1 MTTHRLRPGS
11 RLTRAVLAF
20 LFAFSLARP
29 TWAQEARGTIVGT
42 ITDATGAVVPG
53 AKVDVVSKA
62 MGTKVSLTTNESG
75 HYQAAYLIPG
85 QYQVVA
91 QADGFKR
98 FVRDGIEVRVNDRVE
113 VDLTLEIGATE
124 QSVTVSGETP
134 LLNTTSSSLGQV
146 VDGRR
151 VSELPIP
158 HGNPY
163 FLIGL
168 AAGVSFTRDPRLDRP
183 FEPTHIVGY
192 SMDGTRA
199 NRSDVTIDG
208 APSTATANAGEV
220 ISSYVPP
227 ADLVAEFKVQT
238 ATFDA
243 SFGSTE
249 GGVTNI
255 SLKSGTNALHG
266 NGYYTKMAPS
276 LFANDY
282 FANANRIPRPD
293 FTYNRWG
300 ATVGGPVWLG
310 RFTMAATRP
319 SSCGAM
325 KASTNPARAT
335 TAPPPFRPPR

>member
-1 MTTHRLRPGS
+1 MTPLRLRHDRRFRS
-11 RLTRAVLAF
+11 AAAALLLLTF
-20 LFAFSLARP
+20 LLVPPAL
-29 TWAQEARGTIVGT
+29 AQEARGTIVGT
-42 ITDATGAVVPG
+42 ITDSTGAVIPG
-53 AKVDVVSKA
+53 AKVDVISKT

-85 QYQVVA
+85 EYQVVA
-91 QADGFKR
+91 QSDGFKR
-98 FVRDGIEVRVNDRVE
+98 FIRDGIEVRVNDRVE
-113 VDLTLEIGATE
+113 VNLSLEVGGTE
-124 QSVTVSGETP
+124 QSVTVTGETP

-168 AAGVSFTRDPRLDRP
+168 ASGVSFTRDPRLDRP

-192 SMDGTRA
+192 SMDGTKA

-243 SFGSTE
+243 SFGQTE

-266 NGYYTKMAPS
+266 TAYYNKMAPS

-282 FANANRIPRPD
+282 FANANRIPRPE

-300 ATVGGPVWLG
+300 GVAGGP
-310 RFTMAATRP
+310 
-319 SSCGAM
+319 C
-325 KASTNPARAT
+325 
-335 TAPPPFRPPR
+335 